1 MPENTNSCLVP
12 VLLMSSMSKLL
23 GNGVQID
30 PNKMEIENSMRLA
43 KMKHSG

>member
-1 MPENTNSCLVP
+1 
-12 VLLMSSMSKLL
+12 MSPSTYQKIPIVASFMSKLL

>member
-1 MPENTNSCLVP
+1 
-12 VLLMSSMSKLL
+12 MSKLL